1 MKRLRVGFVGAGF
14 MGQLAHIANYASLPE
29 VEMVALAEG
38 RTKTAEAVARRYGIA
53 HVYPDHRAMLDGT
66 ELDAVVA
73 IMGFEFHHAV
83 VPDIL
88 ERGLHCLTE
97 KPICVGLDT
106 AKRVAALAEKTGVV
120 YHIGYM
126 KRCDPAGIRAKSQ
139 VAEWKKTGEFGKLRY
154 LRVSM
159 PPGDWTAGIEPPIS
173 CSDPAPT
180 YRGVSPEPAPDWMSL
195 ETETKYIAFV
205 NYYVHQVNLIR
216 YLLGEDYTVRHADPS
231 GVLLAAESESGVP
244 IVVEMGAYEVQDE
257 WHEFYTAC
265 FERGK
270 VELSLRAPMAR
281 HPAGEVRFYKGGRS
295 GGVYE
300 KPVLPPLWSMAEQ
313 ARIFVETVRQR
324 KPCLSPAEDAVKD
337 LEIAEQYVRLA
348 PETRGSGTEKRT

>member
-1 MKRLRVGFVGAGF
+1 MERLRFGFVGAGF
-14 MGQLAHIANYASLPE
+14 MGQLAHIANYSILLD

-53 HVYPDHRAMLDGT
+53 QVYPDHRAMLDDA

-88 ERGLHCLTE
+88 ERGVHCLTE
-97 KPICVGLDT
+97 KPISIKVET
-106 AKRVAALAEKTGVV
+106 AKRFAALAKEAAVT

-126 KRCDPAGIRAKSQ
+126 KRCDPASVRAKAQIGESRS
-139 VAEWKKTGEFGKLRY
+139 TGEYGKLRY

-173 CSDPAPT
+173 CDEPALT
-180 YRGVSPEPAPDWMSL
+180 YTGVTPEPAPDWMSQD
-195 ETETKYIAFV
+195 TVATYVSFV
-205 NYYVHQVNLIR
+205 NYYIHQVNLIR
-216 YLLGEDYTVRHADPS
+216 YLLGEDYTVRYAEPS
-231 GVLLAAESESGVP
+231 GVVLTAESASGIP
-244 IVVEMGAYEVQDE
+244 IVLEMAAYEVQHE
-257 WHEFYTAC
+257 WEEFYTAC

-270 VELSLRAPMAR
+270 VELSLPAPMAR
-281 HPAGEVRFYKGGRS
+281 QRAGEVRFYKGGEHD
-295 GGVYE
+295 GVYE
-300 KPVLPPLWSMAEQ
+300 KPALPQRWSMAEQ
-313 ARIFVETVRQR
+313 ARIFVETIQKG

-337 LEIAEQYVRLA
+337 LEIAEQYVKLLY
-348 PETRGSGTEKRT
+348 ETRHSAT